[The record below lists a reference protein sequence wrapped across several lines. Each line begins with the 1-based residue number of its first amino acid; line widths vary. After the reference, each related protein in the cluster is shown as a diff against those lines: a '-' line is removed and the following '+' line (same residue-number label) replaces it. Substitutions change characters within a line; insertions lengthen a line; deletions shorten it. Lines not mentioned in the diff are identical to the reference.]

1 MFNVFMS
8 LMLIGHFLGA
18 FYLNSPDYLVRS
30 GQNVV
35 SLLKWGALYLV
46 SMLLATLP
54 IISLTNLVWIII
66 FSIILLL
73 ISLITHEIGKRK
85 HEKKSRDVFIYILTT
100 FSQLVALFIIAILV
114 YIHSEPIQYLSG
126 VQHFLDL
133 MGVNEMLL
141 FSWLLAILVIIQP
154 VSFTIKT
161 VLRQYRPS
169 LPEEEGR
176 PNAGALIGVLER
188 SIILLLLA
196 VGQYAAIGFV
206 LTAKS
211 IARYKKIGE
220 DPTFSEYYLLGTLLS
235 TLLVILAYL
244 TILK

>member
-1 MFNVFMS
+1 
-8 LMLIGHFLGA
+8 MLSVLVTLLVIGHFLGA
-18 FYLNSPDYLVRS
+18 FYFNSPDYLVKS
-30 GQNVV
+30 GLNLLT
-35 SLLKWGALYLV
+35 LLKWGVLYLV
-46 SMLLATLP
+46 SMLLAILP
-54 IISLTNLVWIII
+54 IISITNLLWV
-66 FSIILLL
+66 SILAVTQVL
-73 ISLITHEIGKRK
+73 IMLMTKMIGKHK
-85 HEKKSRDVFIYILTT
+85 RDKRSGEVLVYILTT
-100 FSQLVALFIIAILV
+100 LFQLVVPFVFTMLV
-114 YIHSEPIQYLSG
+114 YIYNEPFRYLSG
-126 VQHFLDL
+126 VQFLLDV
-133 MGVNEMLL
+133 MQVNDMLL

-161 VLRQYRPS
+161 VLRQYRP
-169 LPEEEGR
+169 LIPEEEGR

-244 TILK
+244 VILN